1 MNSTS
6 PPTSIIC
13 TRRTSS
19 PEGAILSDLA
29 AQAHVLSIY
38 LIPLVLAITM
48 HEAAHA
54 LVADKLGDPTARQ
67 LGRVSLNPLVHVDPV
82 GTLVLPGILLL
93 TGSPFLF
100 GWAKP
105 VPVRF
110 GYLHHPRRDMAL
122 VALAGPGINIAMAV
136 VAGLLLH
143 LTAGGTST
151 LAEWVAGNLQVF
163 TYVNVILAVFNMMP
177 LLPMDGGRVL
187 NSILPT
193 AQLRWR
199 HAQTERYGL
208 IILLGLL
215 FVGPL
220 LGSIWGTQVNLIEPI
235 LGPPVNFVFGTIVS
249 LTGSAPYFQ

>member
-1 MNSTS
+1 MNELATQ
-6 PPTSIIC
+6 
-13 TRRTSS
+13 
-19 PEGAILSDLA
+19 ANILSTF
-29 AQAHVLSIY
+29 

-54 LVADKLGDPTARQ
+54 LVADRLGDPTARQ

-82 GTLVLPGILLL
+82 GTLVLPGILVL

-122 VALAGPGINIAMAV
+122 VALAGPGINIVLAFA
-136 VAGLLLH
+136 AGFALH
-143 LTAGGTST
+143 LTGDST
-151 LAEWVAGNLQVF
+151 APVAQWITANL
-163 TYVNVILAVFNMMP
+163 VNFLEVNIVLAVFNMLP

-187 NSILPT
+187 NAILPT
-193 AQLRWR
+193 AELRWK
-199 HAQTERYGL
+199 HAQTEKYGL
-208 IILLGLL
+208 IILLALL

-220 LGSIWGTQVNLIEPI
+220 MGSIWGTQINLISPI
-235 LGPPVNFVFGTIVS
+235 LEPPVQFAYGWIAT
-249 LTGSAPYFQ
+249 LTDSIPYLDRR

>member
-1 MNSTS
+1 MD
-6 PPTSIIC
+6 
-13 TRRTSS
+13 
-19 PEGAILSDLA
+19 DLA
-29 AQAHVLSIY
+29 TQAHILSIY
-38 LIPLVLAITM
+38 LVPLVLAITM

-54 LVADKLGDPTARQ
+54 LVADRLGDPTARQ
-67 LGRVSLNPLVHVDPV
+67 LGRVSLNPIVHVDVV

-122 VALAGPGINIAMAV
+122 VALAGPGINILMALL
-136 VAGLLLH
+136 AGLAMH
-143 LTAGGTST
+143 LTAGSSSD
-151 LAEWVAGNLQVF
+151 LARWISGNLGAFVSI
-163 TYVNVILAVFNMMP
+163 NVVLAVFNMMP

-187 NSILPT
+187 NSLLPT
-193 AQLRWR
+193 AQLRWK
-199 HAQTERYGL
+199 HAQTEKYGL
-208 IILLGLL
+208 IILLALL

-235 LGPPVNFVFGTIVS
+235 LRPPVIFVFDLVTG
-249 LTGSAPYFQ
+249 LTGSSAYFAP

>member
-1 MNSTS
+1 MD
-6 PPTSIIC
+6 
-13 TRRTSS
+13 
-19 PEGAILSDLA
+19 DLA
-29 AQAHVLSIY
+29 TQAHILSIY

-93 TGSPFLF
+93 SGSPFLF

-110 GYLHHPRRDMAL
+110 GYLRHPRRDMAL
-122 VALAGPGINIAMAV
+122 VALAGPGINIVMAFL
-136 VAGLLLH
+136 AGLALH
-143 LTAGGTST
+143 LTGGSGSD
-151 LAEWVAGNLQVF
+151 VARWISGNLVAF
-163 TYVNVILAVFNMMP
+163 VTVNVVLAVFNMMP

-187 NSILPT
+187 NAILPT
-193 AQLRWR
+193 AELRWK
-199 HAQTERYGL
+199 HAQTEKYGL
-208 IILLGLL
+208 IILLALL

-220 LGSIWGTQVNLIEPI
+220 LGSIWGTQVNLIDPI
-235 LGPPVNFVFGTIVS
+235 LRPPVEFMFNLVVT
-249 LTGSAPYFQ
+249 LTGSGIYFGF